1 MSAASSS
8 KSTITFSCPVA
19 QETSN
24 GGENG
29 QNQSGRQKFVPL
41 KIQAEITDLQ
51 KPTQPILTGIGFLDH
66 MLDQFNSHAQIGVS
80 FLVTNH
86 VDDADSDLSFE
97 KDHAHRNRLAKK
109 AHTVIDQTPLFQR
122 IGTLLGQQFRR
133 ILNDKQ
139 IPVGAT
145 SFFGCPLDEA
155 LVLVTLETV
164 SDQGSLAGYNLRPY
178 GSFPS
183 PQGRQYLGHMALAP
197 LEDFWTA
204 VAEQAGLRVT
214 FRKLRGENAHHIV
227 EAAFKAFARAMRNLI
242 GGIDTILVST
252 TTTNGSGLASLYGPD
267 SANVQASV
275 ALERSGSVTRQ
286 TKETS
291 IECVLKLDE
300 GASGTHVSMG
310 LQGMDQ
316 FWTRVSQE
324 ARVSLQATCQG
335 DLWIDEHHTTEDV
348 AIALGQVWNQA
359 LGTKA
364 GLNRMWCSTVVQGTA
379 KVIVVLD
386 LSNRPMLT
394 HNLPLRQHKTEHLQ
408 NVPVEMLEHV
418 LDSFVVN
425 ARMTLHIVV
434 ESSSSSQ
441 EEGGSEGIATLEDA
455 WDGLAIALGRA
466 LRYGILVDQRRAG
479 ATASSKGTLSV

>member
-1 MSAASSS
+1 M
-8 KSTITFSCPVA
+8 
-19 QETSN
+19 
-24 GGENG
+24 
-29 QNQSGRQKFVPL
+29 
-41 KIQAEITDLQ
+41 
-51 KPTQPILTGIGFLDH
+51 
-66 MLDQFNSHAQIGVS
+66 
-80 FLVTNH
+80 
-86 VDDADSDLSFE
+86 
-97 KDHAHRNRLAKK
+97 
-109 AHTVIDQTPLFQR
+109 
-122 IGTLLGQQFRR
+122 
-133 ILNDKQ
+133 
-139 IPVGAT
+139 
-145 SFFGCPLDEA
+145 
-155 LVLVTLETV
+155 
-164 SDQGSLAGYNLRPY
+164 
-178 GSFPS
+178 
-183 PQGRQYLGHMALAP
+183 
-197 LEDFWTA
+197 
-204 VAEQAGLRVT
+204 
-214 FRKLRGENAHHIV
+214 
-227 EAAFKAFARAMRNLI
+227 
-242 GGIDTILVST
+242 
-252 TTTNGSGLASLYGPD
+252 
-267 SANVQASV
+267 
-275 ALERSGSVTRQ
+275 ERSGTVTRQ

-310 LQGMDQ
+310 LQGMDR